1 MSESCLKQSYITH
14 RQTLERRMRA
24 GLITGK
30 GQFELI
36 EKDDPTPEPHDVV
49 VAIHRCGI
57 CGSDVHAY
65 VEGWKYAPSVCG
77 HEWVGIVAAAGSE
90 VQNVNEGDRVTGA
103 LAPGCG
109 KCLECRNDLSQYC
122 RTAWSDYSGPT
133 GPTSGGFA
141 PFLRLKAERVIP
153 IPEGIDTDDAALIEP
168 ASVAFHAVRRSRLR
182 VGDVVCVVG
191 CGPIGLLTAQVAK
204 AAGAGIVIAVE
215 PDANRRKLALATGS
229 DIAVAPG
236 EELRG
241 TLDDLTEGLRADI
254 AFDCAGIPQT
264 MQQSVDMVRRGG
276 SVCLVGVTSE
286 EATISPLRWI
296 SKEIS
301 LDTSIVFS
309 LEEMR
314 ATANMILDGRLSVE
328 PLRDDIIDLDALGA
342 TIDDLAER
350 RIDAVKILVDP
361 TAG

>member
-1 MSESCLKQSYITH
+1 
-14 RQTLERRMRA
+14 MRA
-24 GLITGK
+24 GLVTGK

-36 EKDDPTPEPHDVV
+36 EKEDPTPEADEVV
-49 VAIHRCGI
+49 VAIQRCGI

-77 HEWVGIVAAAGSE
+77 HEWVGIVAASGRD
-90 VQNVNEGDRVTGA
+90 VVNVEEGDRVTGA

-109 KCLECRNDLSQYC
+109 RCLECRNDLSQYC

-141 PFLRLKAERVIP
+141 PFLCLKAERVIG
-153 IPEGIDTDDAALIEP
+153 IPEDIDTDDAALIEP
-168 ASVAFHAVRRSRLR
+168 SAVAFHAVRRSQLQ

-204 AAGAGIVIAVE
+204 AAGAGVVVAVE
-215 PDANRRKLALATGS
+215 PDENRRNLALATGT
-229 DIAVAPG
+229 DIAVSPG
-236 EELRG
+236 EDLHA
-241 TLDDLTEGLRADI
+241 TLDELTQGLRADL

-276 SVCLVGVTSE
+276 SVCLVGVTGE
-286 EATISPLRWI
+286 EARINPIRWI
-296 SKEIS
+296 GKEITLNTS
-301 LDTSIVFS
+301 MVFTLD
-309 LEEMR
+309 EMK
-314 ATANMILDGRLSVE
+314 ATANMIQDGRLSVA
-328 PLRDDIIDLDALGA
+328 PLRDRVVDLDALGA

>member
-1 MSESCLKQSYITH
+1 
-14 RQTLERRMRA
+14 MRA

-36 EKDDPTPEPHDVV
+36 EKEDPTPEAHDVV
-49 VAIHRCGI
+49 VAVERCGI

-65 VEGWKYAPSVCG
+65 VEGWKYAPGICG
-77 HEWVGIVAAAGSE
+77 HEWVGVVAAVGRE
-90 VQNVNEGDRVTGA
+90 VLNVTEGERVTGA

-109 KCLECRNDLSQYC
+109 KCMECRNDLSRYC

-133 GPTSGGFA
+133 APTSGGFA
-141 PFLRLKAERVIP
+141 PFLQLKAERVIS
-153 IPEGIDTDDAALIEP
+153 IPEGISTDDAALIEP

-204 AAGAGIVIAVE
+204 AAGAGVVVAVE
-215 PDANRRKLALATGS
+215 PDENRRKLALMTGS
-229 DIAVAPG
+229 DIAVSPG

-241 TLDDLTEGLRADI
+241 TLDELTQGLRADI

-264 MQQSVDMVRRGG
+264 LQQSVDMVRRGG
-276 SVCLVGVTSE
+276 SVCLVGVTSQ
-286 EATISPLRWI
+286 EARISPLRWVG
-296 SKEIS
+296 KEIS
-301 LDTSIVFS
+301 LDTSMVFS
-309 LEEMR
+309 LEEMK
-314 ATANMILDGRLSVE
+314 ATANMVLDGRLLVA
-328 PLRDDIIDLDALGA
+328 PLRNNEAVDLDALGV
-342 TIDDLAER
+342 TIDALAER

-361 TAG
+361 SAG

>member
-1 MSESCLKQSYITH
+1 
-14 RQTLERRMRA
+14 MRA
-24 GLITGK
+24 GLVTGK
-30 GQFELI
+30 GQFELV
-36 EKDDPTPEPHDVV
+36 EREDPTPQADEVV
-49 VAIHRCGI
+49 VAIQRCGI

-65 VEGWKYAPSVCG
+65 VEGWKYSPSVCG
-77 HEWVGIVAAAGSE
+77 HEWVGVIAASGQGVVN
-90 VQNVNEGDRVTGA
+90 VQEGDRVTGA

-109 KCLECRNDLSQYC
+109 RCLECRNDLSQYC
-122 RTAWSDYSGPT
+122 RTAWSDYAGPT

-141 PFLRLKAERVIP
+141 PFLGLKAERVIA
-153 IPEGIDTDDAALIEP
+153 IPDGIDTDDAALIEP
-168 ASVAFHAVRRSRLR
+168 ASVAFHAVRRSQLQ

-204 AAGAGIVIAVE
+204 AAGAAVVIAVE
-215 PDANRRKLALATGS
+215 PDESRRALALATGS

-236 EELRG
+236 DELRG
-241 TLDDLTEGLRADI
+241 VLDDLTEGLQADI

-276 SVCLVGVTSE
+276 SVCLVGVTGQQ
-286 EATISPLRWI
+286 AQISPIRGI
-296 SKEIS
+296 SKEVK
-301 LDTSIVFS
+301 LNTSMVFT
-309 LEEMR
+309 LEEMK
-314 ATANMILDGRLSVE
+314 ATANMIFDGRLSVA
-328 PLRDDIIDLDALGA
+328 PLRGDVVDLDSLGT

>member
-1 MSESCLKQSYITH
+1 
-14 RQTLERRMRA
+14 MRA
-24 GLITGK
+24 GLVTGK

-36 EKDDPTPEPHDVV
+36 EKEDPTPEADEVV
-49 VAIHRCGI
+49 VAIQRCGI

-77 HEWVGIVAAAGSE
+77 HEWVGMVAACGRD
-90 VQNVNEGDRVTGA
+90 VVNVEEGDRVTGA

-109 KCLECRNDLSQYC
+109 RCLECRNDLSQYC

-141 PFLRLKAERVIP
+141 PFLCLKAERVIG
-153 IPEGIDTDDAALIEP
+153 IPEDIDTDDAALIEP
-168 ASVAFHAVRRSRLR
+168 SAVAFHAVRRSQLQ

-204 AAGAGIVIAVE
+204 AAGAGVVIAVE
-215 PDANRRKLALATGS
+215 PDENRRNLALATGT
-229 DIAVAPG
+229 DIAVSPG
-236 EELRG
+236 EDLHA
-241 TLDDLTEGLRADI
+241 TLDELTQGLRADL

-276 SVCLVGVTSE
+276 SVCLVGVTGE
-286 EATISPLRWI
+286 EARINPIRWI
-296 SKEIS
+296 GKEITLNTS
-301 LDTSIVFS
+301 MVFTLD
-309 LEEMR
+309 EMK
-314 ATANMILDGRLSVE
+314 ATANMIQDGRLSVA
-328 PLRDDIIDLDALGA
+328 PLRDGIVDLDALGA

-350 RIDAVKILVDP
+350 RVDAVKILVDP

>member
-1 MSESCLKQSYITH
+1 
-14 RQTLERRMRA
+14 MRA

-30 GQFELI
+30 GQFELV
-36 EKDDPTPEPHDVV
+36 EKEDPTPEADDVV
-49 VAIHRCGI
+49 VAIQRCGI

-65 VEGWKYAPSVCG
+65 VEGWKYAPGVCG
-77 HEWVGIVAAAGSE
+77 HEWVGTVAATGSE
-90 VQNVNEGDRVTGA
+90 VLSISEGQRVTGA

-109 KCLECRNDLSQYC
+109 RCLECRNDLSQYC

-141 PFLRLKAERVIP
+141 PFLCLKAERVIP
-153 IPEGIDTDDAALIEP
+153 IPEGISTDDAALIEP
-168 ASVAFHAVRRSRLR
+168 ASVAFHAVRRSQLR

-204 AAGAGIVIAVE
+204 AAGAGVVIAVE
-215 PDANRRKLALATGS
+215 PDEHRRQLALVTGS
-229 DIAVAPG
+229 DIAVTPG

-276 SVCLVGVTSE
+276 SVCLVGVTGE

-296 SKEIS
+296 SKEIR
-301 LDTSIVFS
+301 LDTSMVFT
-309 LEEMR
+309 LEEMK
-314 ATANMILDGRLSVE
+314 ATANMILDGRLSVS
-328 PLRDDIIDLDALGA
+328 PLRNNTIDLDSLGT

>member
-1 MSESCLKQSYITH
+1 
-14 RQTLERRMRA
+14 MRA
-24 GLITGK
+24 GLVTGK

-36 EKDDPTPEPHDVV
+36 EKEDPTPEADEVV
-49 VAIHRCGI
+49 VAIQRCGI

-77 HEWVGIVAAAGSE
+77 HEWVGIVAASGQDVA
-90 VQNVNEGDRVTGA
+90 NVEEGDRVTGA

-109 KCLECRNDLSQYC
+109 RCLECRNDLSQYC

-141 PFLRLKAERVIP
+141 PFLCLKAERVIG
-153 IPEGIDTDDAALIEP
+153 IPEDIVTDDAALIEP
-168 ASVAFHAVRRSRLR
+168 SAVAFHAVRRSQLQ

-204 AAGAGIVIAVE
+204 AAGAGVVVAVE
-215 PDANRRKLALATGS
+215 PDENRRNLALATGT
-229 DIAVAPG
+229 DIAVSPG
-236 EELRG
+236 EDLHA
-241 TLDDLTEGLRADI
+241 TLDELTQGLRADL

-276 SVCLVGVTSE
+276 SVCLVGVTGE
-286 EATISPLRWI
+286 EARINPIRWI
-296 SKEIS
+296 GKEITLNTS
-301 LDTSIVFS
+301 MVFTLD
-309 LEEMR
+309 EMK
-314 ATANMILDGRLSVE
+314 ATANMIQDGRLSVA
-328 PLRDDIIDLDALGA
+328 PLRDGVVDLDALGA